1 MTLKLQKMKKSSYL
15 TGLFLLVF
23 ISVHAQFSWEAITA
37 ISNDPANGQRY
48 DDVFFID
55 QNTGWAANGFFAAIY
70 KTTDGGTNWTL
81 QTDGNTLI
89 PGGGLYF
96 RNVEFLNSNIG
107 FIGTFQGKFFRTTD
121 GGDSWTEVTNINP
134 NPAGICGIDAVGSAT
149 VYGVGLFSEP
159 ATLIK
164 STDSGVNWIST
175 DMSAYATA
183 LVEVKFLDE
192 MIGYAAGRNASGGNV
207 IKTTDGGAT
216 WTEIY
221 NSGTPGEYVWKLQI
235 LEGSSGNVLFGAVQ
249 QGGTNPGRLIKS
261 MDAGANWTEKTVP
274 GADIQAVGFISE
286 THGWMG
292 GSEAGIVETTDGGD
306 TWTNIGVGGNL
317 NRIFVVNNTY
327 AYAAGTTIY
336 RYSDQTL
343 STEDV
348 LGERLPLEVKLS
360 ENPVGEMLEFSI
372 TYRFN
377 DNMVIELY
385 DIQGKLIRQLT
396 RDRIADVNGGTK
408 TYQFPVSDLSS
419 GLYILNFH
427 NNTGRQST
435 KFIKK

>member
-1 MTLKLQKMKKSSYL
+1 MKTRLYI
-15 TGLFLLVF
+15 TALFLMIVSS
-23 ISVHAQFSWEAITA
+23 INAQFSWEAITA
-37 ISNDPANGQRY
+37 ITNDPANGQRY

-70 KTTDGGTNWTL
+70 KTTDGGVNWTL

-96 RNVEFLNSNIG
+96 RNVEFLDANIG
-107 FIGTFQGKFFRTTD
+107 FIGTFQGKFFRTID
-121 GGDSWTEVTNINP
+121 GGTNWSEVTNISP
-134 NPAGICGIDAVGSAT
+134 NPAGICGINTVGSST

-164 STDSGVNWIST
+164 STDSGATWTST
-175 DMSAYATA
+175 DMSAHATA
-183 LVEVKFLDE
+183 LVEVNFFDE
-192 MIGYAAGRNASGGNV
+192 MTGYAAGKSATGGII
-207 IKTTDGGAT
+207 IKTTDGGTT

-221 NSGTPGEYVWKLQI
+221 NSGTAGEFVWKIQV
-235 LEGSSGNVLFGAVQ
+235 LEGSGGNTIFGAVQ
-249 QGGTNPGRLIKS
+249 QAATTSGRLIKS
-261 MDAGANWTEKTVP
+261 VDAGANWIEKNVP

-292 GSEAGIVETTDGGD
+292 GSDAGIMETTDGGD

-327 AYAAGTTIY
+327 AFAAGTTIY
-336 RYSDQTL
+336 RYSDETL

-348 LGERLPLEVKLS
+348 IGERLPLKVELS
-360 ENPVGEMLEFSI
+360 ENPVGDILKFSI
-372 TYRFN
+372 EYRFN

-396 RDRIADVNGGTK
+396 RDHFSNASGGTK
-408 TYQFPVSDLSS
+408 NYEFPVSDLSS
-419 GLYILNFH
+419 GMYILNFH
-427 NNTGRQST
+427 NNTGRQSS

>member
-1 MTLKLQKMKKSSYL
+1 MKGKFYL
-15 TGLFLLVF
+15 TGLFLLMFVS
-23 ISVHAQFSWEAITA
+23 INAQFSWDAITA
-37 ISNDPANGQRY
+37 IANSSSSGQRY

-55 QNTGWAANGFFAAIY
+55 QNTGWAANGFFAALY
-70 KTTDGGTNWTL
+70 KTTDGGESWTL

-96 RNVEFLNSNIG
+96 RNVEFLDANIG
-107 FIGTFQGKFFRTTD
+107 FVGTFQGKFFRTTD
-121 GGDSWTEVTNINP
+121 GGTNWSEVTNISP
-134 NPAGICGIDAVGSAT
+134 NPAGICGINTIGSST

-164 STDSGVNWIST
+164 STDSGVNWTVT
-175 DMSAYATA
+175 DMSAHATA

-192 MIGYAAGRNASGGNV
+192 MIGYAAGRNAAGGNI

-221 NSGTPGEYVWKLQI
+221 NSGTPGEYVWKIQI
-235 LEGSSGNVLFGAVQ
+235 LEGSGGNVLFGAIQ
-249 QGGTNPGRLIKS
+249 QAAANPGRLIKS
-261 MDAGANWTEKTVP
+261 SDAGVNWEEKTVP

-292 GSEAGIVETTDGGD
+292 GSDSGIMETTDGGD
-306 TWTNIGVGGNL
+306 TWNNIGVGGNL
-317 NRIFVVNNTY
+317 NRIFVINNTY

-336 RYSDQTL
+336 RYSDATL
-343 STEDV
+343 STDEV
-348 LGERLPLEVKLS
+348 LGERLPLVVKLS
-360 ENPVGEMLEFSI
+360 ENPVGDLLEFSV

-385 DIQGKLIRQLT
+385 NIQGKLIRQLV
-396 RDRIADVNGGTK
+396 RDRIPEVDGTTK
-408 TYQFPVSDLSS
+408 SYQFPVDDLSS
-419 GLYILNFH
+419 GMYILNFH